1 MAHLV
6 YFSSVSENTH
16 RFVQKLARASE
27 ARGEG
32 PCPAIRIPLR
42 GDIEVDTPYVLIV
55 PTYGGGQVVTAPFP
69 AWPCPNL
76 LCTSD
81 LRICLSGRTQT
92 R

>member
-32 PCPAIRIPLR
+32 PVPPSGSRCAAISKS
-42 GDIEVDTPYVLIV
+42 T
-55 PTYGGGQVVTAPFP
+55 
-69 AWPCPNL
+69 L
-76 LCTSD
+76 LMF
-81 LRICLSGRTQT
+81 
-92 R
+92 